1 MEVLD
6 GRALDLD
13 LLDLLDLDLVH
24 GLDGRA
30 LDRVSSALD
39 LLLGLAPHP
48 VLAVS
53 KL

>member
-13 LLDLLDLDLVH
+13 LLDLDLDLVH
-24 GLDGRA
+24 GLGGRA

-39 LLLGLAPHP
+39 LLLGLVPHP